1 MSYSFAVVEKDIQ
14 LKGSHLG
21 LAYGRPKLIQ
31 DLTLW
36 LTERYRS
43 DRFHSN
49 YGSILDNFIGEV
61 IDPLTSAEVEAE
73 VNRVLQNYQMVQ
85 YRRMQEDPTT
95 LSPEEVLVDVE
106 DIKAKIDYDSVIVVI
121 SIVTGSR
128 ARGTFRVGMNM

>member
-1 MSYSFAVVEKDIQ
+1 MSYSFAAASKDIE
-14 LKGSHLG
+14 LKGSNIG
-21 LAYGRPKLIQ
+21 LAYGKTKLLQ

-49 YGSILDNFIGEV
+49 YGSTLDSFIGDV
-61 IDPLTSAEVEAE
+61 MDPMTTYEVEAE
-73 VNRVLQNYQMVQ
+73 VQRVLQNYQTIQ

-106 DIKAKIDYDSVIVVI
+106 DVKAKIDYDSVVVVV

-128 ARGTFRVGMNM
+128 ARGNFRVGLSM

>member
-1 MSYSFAVVEKDIQ
+1 MSYSFTVTDKDIS
-14 LKGSHLG
+14 LKGSNLG

-61 IDPLTSAEVEAE
+61 IDPMSAHEVEAE
-73 VNRVLQNYQMVQ
+73 VHRVLQNYQMVQ

-95 LSPEEVLVDVE
+95 LSPEEVLVEVE
-106 DIKAKIDYDSVIVVI
+106 DIKAKIDYDSVVVVI

>member
-1 MSYSFAVVEKDIQ
+1 MSYSFAVSEKDIT
-14 LKGSHLG
+14 LKGSNIG
-21 LAYGRPKLIQ
+21 LVYGRNKLIQ

-49 YGSILDNFIGEV
+49 YGSTLDGFIGEV
-61 IDPLTSAEVEAE
+61 MDPMTASEVEAE
-73 VNRVLQNYQMVQ
+73 VHRVLQNYQMIQ

-106 DIKAKIDYDSVIVVI
+106 DVNAKIDYDSVVVVI
-121 SIVTGSR
+121 SIVTGTR
-128 ARGTFRVGMNM
+128 ARGNFRVGLSM

>member
-1 MSYSFAVVEKDIQ
+1 MSYSFAVSEKDIT
-14 LKGSHLG
+14 LKGSNIG
-21 LAYGRPKLIQ
+21 LVYGRNKLIQ

-49 YGSILDNFIGEV
+49 YGSTLDSFIGEV
-61 IDPLTSAEVEAE
+61 MDPMTAHEVEAE
-73 VNRVLQNYQMVQ
+73 VHRVLQNYQMIQ

-106 DIKAKIDYDSVIVVI
+106 DVNAKIDYDSVVVVI
-121 SIVTGSR
+121 SIVTGTR
-128 ARGTFRVGMNM
+128 ARGNFRVGLSM

>member
-1 MSYSFAVVEKDIQ
+1 MSYSFTVAEKDIQ
-14 LKGSHLG
+14 LKGSNIG
-21 LAYGRPKLIQ
+21 LSYGRTKLIQ

-43 DRFHSN
+43 DRFHSS
-49 YGSILDNFIGEV
+49 YGSILDGFIGDV
-61 IDPLTSAEVEAE
+61 IDDMSAYEVEAE

-106 DIKAKIDYDSVIVVI
+106 DIKARIDYDSVVVVI

-128 ARGTFRVGMNM
+128 TRGTFRVGLST

>member
-1 MSYSFAVVEKDIQ
+1 MSYSFVVTEKDIA
-14 LKGSHLG
+14 LKGSNVG
-21 LAYGRPKLIQ
+21 LVYGRSKLIQ

-49 YGSILDNFIGEV
+49 YGSTLDNFIGEV
-61 IDPLTSAEVEAE
+61 IDPMSAHEVEAE
-73 VNRVLQNYQMVQ
+73 VQRVLQNYQMVQ
-85 YRRMQEDPTT
+85 YRRMQDDPTT

-106 DIKAKIDYDSVIVVI
+106 DIKAKIDYDSVVVVI

-128 ARGTFRVGMNM
+128 TRGTFRVGMSM

>member
-1 MSYSFAVVEKDIQ
+1 MSYSFTVAEKDIQ
-14 LKGSHLG
+14 LKGSNIG
-21 LAYGRPKLIQ
+21 LSYGRPKLIQ

-43 DRFHSN
+43 DRFHSS
-49 YGSILDNFIGEV
+49 YGSILDGFIGDV
-61 IDPLTSAEVEAE
+61 IDDMSAYEVEAE

-106 DIKAKIDYDSVIVVI
+106 DIKARIDYDSVVVVI

-128 ARGTFRVGMNM
+128 TRGTFRVGLST